1 MTTTTAPRVD
11 SDTTAGTRLGAG
23 LGIAGIALLVGG
35 FSLVAS
41 TDATFHAP
49 DSDVL
54 AYYAETDL
62 ARTFTGG
69 LIEALGLLLFLPF
82 AAMLTGRVTVPGPVA
97 AVLAPTARLA
107 ATVYVTIC
115 LAPGLSAGAAAL
127 WGAQRE
133 SADPG
138 LVLALNDVRA
148 LSYFLA
154 LLAFA
159 AFLVAV
165 GAAGLVSGRLARWAG
180 WSAVGVGVALAASLP
195 AATGGYADIA
205 GLLGLVWVVAVCV
218 SLLRRPEQAERDASR
233 QVAG

>member
-1 MTTTTAPRVD
+1 MTTTTAPSVD
-11 SDTTAGTRLGAG
+11 RDATASGTRLGAG
-23 LGIAGIALLVGG
+23 LGIAGIALVAGG

-41 TDATFHAP
+41 ADATFHAP
-49 DSDVL
+49 DGDVL
-54 AYYAETDL
+54 AYYAGTDL
-62 ARTFTGG
+62 ARTFAGG

-82 AAMLTGRVTVPGPVA
+82 AAMLAGQVTTPGPA
-97 AVLAPTARLA
+97 EAVLAPTARLA

-127 WGAQRE
+127 WLAQRE

-138 LVLALNDVRA
+138 IVLALNDVRA

-154 LLAFA
+154 LLAYA

-165 GAAGLVSGRLARWAG
+165 GAAGIVSGRLSRWAS

-205 GLLGLVWVVAVCV
+205 GLLGLVWVIAVCV
-218 SLLRRPEQAERDASR
+218 SLLRSPTPSA
-233 QVAG
+233 